1 VNERNGDVS
10 ASLKEAKAMINEDV
24 RLPEAAE
31 PYGTRSTGEPDR
43 RLRLLILMAQGP
55 PGALPEAWQ
64 SFAQIEDARASALE
78 ALRNPQV
85 LRVAI
90 VEDNNPLRLVEWVG

>member
-1 VNERNGDVS
+1 MNETNRDAS
-10 ASLKEAKAMINEDV
+10 ASLKEAKAVISEDV

-31 PYGTRSTGEPDR
+31 PYGTRAAREH

-64 SFAQIEDARASALE
+64 SFARIADARASALE

-85 LRVAI
+85 LHVAI
-90 VEDNNPLRLVEWVG
+90 VEDNDPLRLVEWVG